1 MLPTLTIKEIRLILG
16 YKKNSS
22 AKKWLA
28 RKGIEIQD
36 KGSKSEFVI
45 RSEFEMAR
53 YGNYIRKIQMQHPE
67 NWQDVLKA
75 HENND
80 VLGLVDY
87 KVNERKVHV
96 AKEYNPTGKL
106 EKLFAEEWGKSKS
119 GEQ

>member
-1 MLPTLTIKEIRLILG
+1 MMLPTLTIKEIRLILG

-53 YGNYIRKIQMQHPE
+53 YGSYIRKIQMQHPE
-67 NWQDVLKA
+67 NWQDILKA
-75 HENND
+75 HVNND
-80 VLGLVDY
+80 LLSLIDY
-87 KVNERKVHV
+87 KANERKAQV
-96 AKEYNPTGKL
+96 AKEYTPTGKL
-106 EKLFAEEWGKSKS
+106 EKHFVEEWEKSKNR
-119 GEQ
+119 